1 MRNSSIAPS
10 HVVNILS
17 RGFSLGKKTFYS
29 SHCPLCRPHK
39 LRIQAREPGR
49 AGALRGGGG
58 LPAALCLALGFSLPC
73 LPLQIDVSE
82 DDIDDG
88 FRRLF
93 AQLAGEVGV
102 PQGPA
107 PRALADAK
115 GNMVFVL
122 RGASAGRGEETKGTE
137 AERICSRDGS
147 APSRRPSPAPS
158 PGLRLSWGRALGS
171 SASPGAL
178 AFLFSVRPN

>member
-29 SHCPLCRPHK
+29 SHCPSCRPHK

-58 LPAALCLALGFSLPC
+58 LPTALCLALGFSLPR

-122 RGASAGRGEETKGTE
+122 RGASAGRGGGDKGH
-137 AERICSRDGS
+137 RSRAD
-147 APSRRPSPAPS
+147 
-158 PGLRLSWGRALGS
+158 LQQ
-171 SASPGAL
+171 
-178 AFLFSVRPN
+178 

>member
-29 SHCPLCRPHK
+29 SHRPLCRPHK

-49 AGALRGGGG
+49 AGAGGCPRLSAWPSASHSPASPCRLTSARTTLTTASGGCSPSWQGRWVSPRAPRHALWPMRRETWSSSSGG
-58 LPAALCLALGFSLPC
+58 LQREG
-73 LPLQIDVSE
+73 
-82 DDIDDG
+82 
-88 FRRLF
+88 
-93 AQLAGEVGV
+93 
-102 PQGPA
+102 
-107 PRALADAK
+107 
-115 GNMVFVL
+115 
-122 RGASAGRGEETKGTE
+122 GEETKGTE

>member
-29 SHCPLCRPHK
+29 SHCPSCRPHK

-58 LPAALCLALGFSLPC
+58 LPTALCLALGFSLPR

-102 PQGPA
+102 PQCPA

-122 RGASAGRGEETKGTE
+122 RGASAGRGGGDKGH
-137 AERICSRDGS
+137 RSRADLQ
-147 APSRRPSPAPS
+147 PRRFRSESSPVTRAL
-158 PGLRLSWGRALGS
+158 PGLRPSRGCPPPW
-171 SASPGAL
+171 SAPTAP
-178 AFLFSVRPN
+178 RP

>member
-1 MRNSSIAPS
+1 M
-10 HVVNILS
+10 
-17 RGFSLGKKTFYS
+17 
-29 SHCPLCRPHK
+29 CRPHK

-58 LPAALCLALGFSLPC
+58 LPAALCLALGFSLPR

-122 RGASAGRGEETKGTE
+122 RGASAGSGGGDKGH
-137 AERICSRDGS
+137 RSRADLQPGRFRS
-147 APSRRPSPAPS
+147 ESSPVTRAL
-158 PGLRLSWGRALGS
+158 PGLRPSWGPALGS

-178 AFLFSVRPN
+178 IYLFFFCSPQLRHRTRPPLLDIRKII